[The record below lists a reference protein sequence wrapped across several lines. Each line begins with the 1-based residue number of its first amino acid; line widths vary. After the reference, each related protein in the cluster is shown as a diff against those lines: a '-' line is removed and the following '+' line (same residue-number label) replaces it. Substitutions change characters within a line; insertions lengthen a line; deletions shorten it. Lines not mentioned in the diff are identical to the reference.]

1 MLIETSF
8 QVSTYI
14 FYFLNVNA
22 NVLFLISNSNPSLL
36 VYKKVIDFYIFTW
49 SLSTMQWSL
58 VSSRTY
64 FVDFC
69 NFPQKQPCH
78 GQTKSFI
85 SSFPICVLF
94 NSFGSPVLFS
104 SPILLNYLWYFF
116 LYQVVFYSLFFSSL
130 NLAVFLGNSPV
141 VQQFK
146 DPAGVQVTTG
156 MQKTKDK
163 NKKPRGT
170 SILTWSCSYLWIS
183 FHFVSKIECDFSSYE
198 LDASLF

>member
-1 MLIETSF
+1 M
-8 QVSTYI
+8 
-14 FYFLNVNA
+14 
-22 NVLFLISNSNPSLL
+22 
-36 VYKKVIDFYIFTW
+36 IDFYIFTW

-116 LYQVVFYSLFFSSL
+116 LYQVVFYSLFFFSSL

-141 VQQFK
+141 VQQLK
-146 DPAGVQVTTG
+146 DPAGVQVTNQRQK
-156 MQKTKDK
+156 QKTLWYFYSNMKLQLSVNFLSLCLKNRMWFFFLRTQCFIILRFWKIWRYLLLYFPPHYLDK
-163 NKKPRGT
+163 
-170 SILTWSCSYLWIS
+170 WS
-183 FHFVSKIECDFSSYE
+183 
-198 LDASLF
+198 DAMQTDRYC